1 MPKVRNH
8 RRLLVASSVA
18 ALTIVGGSI
27 ASASSVSP
35 LALAA
40 AAFQHTGGS
49 GQSGGSGHSGTSH
62 DSGQS
67 SHDSGQSGQM
77 GQGKGGGK
85 KPGETA
91 RGGGHGSMEDI
102 YREIGEAEDSDRPAW
117 AGTKGGKNEHGTKPS
132 SAGSKKG
139 DLYGDLYVILR
150 DANGVPILSAAGFVQ
165 PLDANGNP
173 IPLDA
178 EGAPIDPTLAIP
190 VEFSR
195 LSVGRSPSQVLDR
208 RATEVVTMLNT
219 ATAISVDQAGRL
231 VVTGPD
237 GVASTIDSPL
247 ENLALYVALMTGGT
261 IPGVTDLP
269 GTQYDYLV
277 DGKFTTQDLQTAAGL
292 FAAAADKYASV
303 SPDTVAY
310 MNAILGINT
319 KTTGTITY
327 SSMDYSSYTYDRSD
341 AYDGKTVSVLVKQAD
356 GSYLP
361 TTVNLYD
368 AVFKD
373 ADYSG
378 TGFDAFAKS
387 VDDARAVIA
396 YIHDNEAPQ

>member
-1 MPKVRNH
+1 MPGVLNN
-8 RRLLVASSVA
+8 RRLLLATVA
-18 ALTIVGGSI
+18 AITIFGGSI
-27 ASASSVSP
+27 ASARTEAS
-35 LALAA
+35 LALTA

-49 GQSGGSGHSGTSH
+49 GHSGGSSHS
-62 DSGQS
+62 SGS
-67 SHDSGQSGQM
+67 SHDTGQSGQK

-91 RGGGHGSMEDI
+91 RGGSHGSMEDI
-102 YREIGEAEDSDRPAW
+102 YREISAEAEDSDRPAW
-117 AGTKGGKNEHGTKPS
+117 AGTKGGKNEHGTKPG

-139 DLYGDLYVILR
+139 DLYGDMYVILR
-150 DANGVPILSAAGFVQ
+150 DANGVPILTPEGFVQ
-165 PLDANGNP
+165 PVDANGNP

-208 RATEVVTMLNT
+208 RATEVVSMLSN
-219 ATAISVDQAGRL
+219 ATAITLDQAGRL

-247 ENLALYVALMTGGT
+247 ENLALYVALMTTGS

-341 AYDGKTVSVLVKQAD
+341 TYTDKTVNVLVKQAD
-356 GSYLP
+356 GTYVP
-361 TTVNLYD
+361 TMVNLYD

-387 VDDARAVIA
+387 VDDARAVLA
-396 YIHDNEAPQ
+396 YIHDNAAPE

>member
-1 MPKVRNH
+1 MPGVLNN
-8 RRLLVASSVA
+8 RRLLLATVA
-18 ALTIVGGSI
+18 AITIFGGSI
-27 ASASSVSP
+27 ASARTEAS
-35 LALAA
+35 LALTA

-49 GQSGGSGHSGTSH
+49 GHSGGSSHS
-62 DSGQS
+62 SGS
-67 SHDSGQSGQM
+67 SHDTGQSGQK

-91 RGGGHGSMEDI
+91 RGGRHGSMEDI
-102 YREIGEAEDSDRPAW
+102 YREISAEAEDSDRPAW
-117 AGTKGGKNEHGTKPS
+117 AGTKGGKNEHGTKPG

-150 DANGVPILSAAGFVQ
+150 DANGVPILTPEGFVQ
-165 PLDANGNP
+165 PVDANGNP

-208 RATEVVTMLNT
+208 RATEVVTMLNS

-247 ENLALYVALMTGGT
+247 ENLALYVALMTTGT

-310 MNAILGINT
+310 MNSILGINT

-341 AYDGKTVSVLVKQAD
+341 TYDSKTVTVLVKQAD